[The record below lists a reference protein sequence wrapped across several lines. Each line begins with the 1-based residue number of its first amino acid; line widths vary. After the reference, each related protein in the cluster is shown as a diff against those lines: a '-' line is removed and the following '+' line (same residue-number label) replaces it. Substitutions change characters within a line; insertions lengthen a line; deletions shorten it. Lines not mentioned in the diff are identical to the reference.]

1 MEISFPEILLIVA
14 IALLVMGP
22 KELIKTSQQ
31 IGRWVG
37 KFRTQMNNFKVML
50 NEELLQEEK
59 EKIKE
64 IKDLAEIKDTSS
76 EKNIER
82 KKEGG
87 ASDGTSSS

>member
-31 IGRWVG
+31 IGRWIG
-37 KFRTQMNNFKVML
+37 KFKTQLNNFKVML

-59 EKIKE
+59 QKLKE
-64 IKDLAEIKDTSS
+64 IKELAEVKDT
-76 EKNIER
+76 KG
-82 KKEGG
+82 KP
-87 ASDGTSSS
+87 SDGTDHG